1 MAILNNK
8 TIYFI
13 YADNRAISGELLS
26 TGMTT
31 QRRKKMLEEF
41 KDRICDSQRRF
52 QEQIQ
57 ADHGHLREFQGT
69 VRRAEIR
76 NQEDT
81 ATLGKGSCKETT
93 AEFRAL
99 SEESPAARTSQ
110 EELKAGPH
118 SSRQPRKTRIC
129 VFR

>member
-31 QRRKKMLEEF
+31 QEKKMLEEF

-81 ATLGKGSCKETT
+81 ATLGKGSCTETT
-93 AEFRAL
+93 AEFR
-99 SEESPAARTSQ
+99 
-110 EELKAGPH
+110 PH
-118 SSRQPRKTRIC
+118 F
-129 VFR
+129 V